1 MRYIGKA
8 MLVASAAFCLN
19 LSAFSQDISLK
30 VSNVTVK
37 EAMEKLKKESGY
49 SFVFSS
55 QDVNTRKRISV
66 SAKDAAIEEVVKQI
80 LQGQSGLEYEIKD
93 KKIIIKKASSQ
104 VPNAGKKERIKGKV
118 TDANGEP
125 VIGATIMEQGTLNGT
140 ITDIDGTFTLD
151 AVVGGLLEVS
161 YIGSLV
167 SNKNGRVKKLIK

>member
-30 VSNVTVK
+30 VSNVTIK

-93 KKIIIKKASSQ
+93 KK
-104 VPNAGKKERIKGKV
+104 
-118 TDANGEP
+118 
-125 VIGATIMEQGTLNGT
+125 
-140 ITDIDGTFTLD
+140 
-151 AVVGGLLEVS
+151 
-161 YIGSLV
+161 SL
-167 SNKNGRVKKLIK
+167 

>member
-140 ITDIDGTFTLD
+140 ITDIDGTFIL
-151 AVVGGLLEVS
+151 
-161 YIGSLV
+161 
-167 SNKNGRVKKLIK
+167 